1 MKRVAVIVGWALAL
15 ALAAALDRPVA
26 SWVFQS
32 GIATT
37 IKSSRLD
44 DVLKSPGHIFF
55 TLALAAVLVAAHR
68 WRWSLLV
75 LLAGVISGVNQ
86 IIKLVAGRY
95 RPMKVPGHPDEI
107 LPFDLHPFTSEKNLS
122 FPSGHATLAFA
133 TAAMMARLMP
143 RWRWVWYALAS
154 MVAAERVLEGAH
166 YLSDAVAAALVGIL
180 SAHLAWWL
188 WRRYAQGNEQPAG
201 NLAGDP
207 LLQRAGE
214 YSGAAQPRGGG
225 DGANGPG
232 V

>member
-1 MKRVAVIVGWALAL
+1 MKRLAIIVAWVCAL
-15 ALAAALDRPVA
+15 ALAALLDRPMA
-26 SWVFQS
+26 AWVFQS
-32 GIATT
+32 GVAAKV
-37 IKSSRLD
+37 KSSHLD
-44 DVLKSPGHIFF
+44 AALKIPGHIFF
-55 TLALAAVLVAAHR
+55 TLAPAGVLVAMHR

-86 IIKLVAGRY
+86 IIKWIAGRY
-95 RPMKVPGHPDEI
+95 RPMKVPGHPDQI
-107 LPFDLHPFTSEKNLS
+107 LPFDLHPFSSGKNLS

-143 RWRWVWYALAS
+143 RWRWLWYALAS

-166 YLSDAVAAALVGIL
+166 YLSDAVGAALVGIL

-188 WRRYAQGNEQPAG
+188 WRRYAQGDERRAG

-214 YSGAAQPRGGG
+214 YSGAAEPRGGG
-225 DGANGPG
+225 DGADGPG